1 MRHRLFVH
9 RIWTTRE
16 RQALIDA
23 RVALFLDGFL
33 RDVVRQERARVLAI
47 GMVQTHVHLLVRI
60 HPQTDLTRLVQ
71 RLKGGSAAI
80 AGKEGHCPRTSPLR
94 WARGYSIDSVS
105 HRAVEIVRDYV
116 LSQPTH
122 HPHESIPNWPPPP
135 SSLTS

>member
-9 RIWTTRE
+9 LIWTTRE

-23 RVALFLDGFL
+23 RVAGFLDGFL
-33 RDVVRQERARVLAI
+33 RDVARQERARVLAI
-47 GMVQTHVHLLVRI
+47 GMVQSHVHLLVRV

-71 RLKGGSAAI
+71 RLKGGSAAL
-80 AGKEGHCPRTSPLR
+80 AGKEGHSSRTSPLR

-122 HPHESIPNWPPPP
+122 PPAEAIPRWPQPRSTQPR
-135 SSLTS
+135 